1 MKVGLEVLLH
11 SPRAGPYRA
20 RLEGRRI
27 GLVSHP
33 AAVTQQLVGSVEA
46 LQEAGLRLTALFG
59 PEHGF
64 TAAALDGEVVQAGR
78 EARSGLPIYS
88 LYGDTLQPTPEMLRE
103 VDVLVV
109 DLQDVGARFYTFVS
123 TLFYVLGAAG
133 RNGCPLMLL
142 DRPNPITGS
151 RVNGP
156 MLEAGWESFVG
167 LAPTPV
173 LHGMTLGELGRLLN
187 DRFRLAADLTV
198 VPLEGWRREQWFDQ
212 TGRLWIP
219 TSPAMPRLE
228 TAVVYP
234 GMCFLEGT
242 NLSEGRGTSLPFEM
256 AGAPWVDGVRLE
268 RYLRALGLP
277 GVVFRAVHFRPWAA
291 YPTPGNLTPTLS
303 NGSAPLERG
312 NPTPTF
318 PNGSAPLEMGY
329 AAQGNPTPTLP
340 NGSAPLERG
349 NPTPTFRNGKT
360 PLERGYA
367 AQGNLTPTLS
377 NGSAPLERGN
387 PTPAVV
393 CTATLPNGKTPLG
406 RGEVCQGVQVHVIDR
421 ESFDPLRSGLEI
433 IAACQ
438 ELWPD
443 RFVFLPPDG
452 DSQAAHFDR
461 LAGSDR
467 LRRQLQ
473 AGVPVKEIVQGGVL
487 DRGWQAGVD
496 EFRACCQT
504 YLLYE

>member
-312 NPTPTF
+312 NPTP
-318 PNGSAPLEMGY
+318 
-329 AAQGNPTPTLP
+329 
-340 NGSAPLERG
+340 
-349 NPTPTFRNGKT
+349 
-360 PLERGYA
+360 
-367 AQGNLTPTLS
+367 
-377 NGSAPLERGN
+377 
-387 PTPAVV
+387 AVV

-467 LRRQLQ
+467 LRRQLL

>member
-277 GVVFRAVHFRPWAA
+277 GVVFRAVHFRPWAG
-291 YPTPGNLTPTLS
+291 YPTPGNLTPTL
-303 NGSAPLERG
+303 P
-312 NPTPTF
+312 
-318 PNGSAPLEMGY
+318 
-329 AAQGNPTPTLP
+329 
-340 NGSAPLERG
+340 
-349 NPTPTFRNGKT
+349 
-360 PLERGYA
+360 
-367 AQGNLTPTLS
+367 

-467 LRRQLQ
+467 LRRQLL